1 MGPLNDLRV
10 LELGVLIAGPFC
22 GQLLADF
29 GAEVIKIEQPGVG
42 DPMRQW
48 GEVLVDGQSLFW
60 AKIGRN
66 KKSVTLNL
74 RVPEGQALFK
84 ELVAKSDVVI
94 ENFRPGTM
102 EKWGLGWE
110 VLKEINPKL
119 IMTRVSGFGQSGP
132 YAPRAGY
139 GSIGEAMGGLRYTTG
154 DPDRLPSRTGWS
166 IGDSLAA
173 TYAALGTMM
182 ALHQRDKTGDGQVV
196 DSAIYEAVLALSE
209 SLIPEYQIA
218 GHIRERTGAVL
229 PRVAPSNVYPCTDGM
244 VLIAANQD
252 TVFERLCAA
261 MEQPN
266 LKKDPRF
273 CTHLSRGAHQELLD
287 GLIADWTTGFSL
299 DDMEALCETNGVPC
313 SRIYRAPDML
323 EDPHF
328 AAREAITEVMHPVL
342 GPFKMP
348 SVFPK
353 LSASPGSISHTA
365 PELGE
370 HNDEILGT
378 GLGLTRQALESFIE
392 KGVI

>member
-29 GAEVIKIEQPGVG
+29 GAEVIKIEQPGIG

-74 RVPEGQALFK
+74 RVREGQELFK
-84 ELVAKSDVVI
+84 QLVAKSDVVI

-102 EKWGLGWE
+102 EKWGLGYE

-119 IMTRVSGFGQSGP
+119 IMTRVSGFGQDGP

-139 GSIGEAMGGLRYTTG
+139 GSIGEAMGGIRYTTG

-182 ALHQRDKTGDGQVV
+182 ALHQREKTGAGQVV
-196 DSAIYEAVLALSE
+196 DSAIYEAVLSLSE

-218 GHIRERTGAVL
+218 GHIRERTGAIL
-229 PRVAPSNVYPCTDGM
+229 PKVAPSNVYPCTDGM

-252 TVFERLCAA
+252 TVFERLCTA
-261 MEQPN
+261 MGKPEMN
-266 LKKDPRF
+266 KDPRF
-273 CTHLSRGAHQELLD
+273 HTHVARGEHQALLD
-287 GLIADWTTGFSL
+287 DLIGGWTKDFTLGE
-299 DDMEALCETNGVPC
+299 MEALCESHGVPC

-323 EDPHF
+323 ADPHF
-328 AAREAITEVMHPVL
+328 AAREAITETLHPVL

-353 LSASPGSISHTA
+353 LSDTPGAISHTA

-370 HNDEILGT
+370 HNQEILRV
-378 GLGLTRQALESFIE
+378 LLELSPQDIDSLKE
-392 KGVI
+392 KGAV